1 MAFFRDS
8 GEVCAYIG
16 QMFELFVEEFGAE
29 AALKESG
36 LVVRLG
42 HTAPD
47 CVIVVDFPNR
57 KVFYNAAA
65 DSATTPNVDMLMNS
79 DDAHLFWLGK
89 LNFPNAM
96 ARRQVRMSGST
107 AKAMKLLPLT
117 EPLSTIYRALLAE
130 AGRDD
135 LIAAS

>member
-8 GEVCAYIG
+8 DEVCTYIG
-16 QMFELFVEEFGAE
+16 QMFEQFVAE
-29 AALKESG
+29 PEYATVLRESG
-36 LVVRLG
+36 LVVRMG
-42 HTAPD
+42 YTDPD
-47 CVIVVDFPNR
+47 CVLVVDFGNR
-57 KVFYNAAA
+57 KVFYGAAA
-65 DSATTPNVDMLMNS
+65 DSATTPNVDMLMTS

-96 ARRQVRMSGST
+96 ARRQVRMGGST

-117 EPLSTIYRALLAE
+117 EPLFAIYRALLGD

-135 LIAAS
+135 LVAAS